1 MEKVLE
7 IKNNS
12 GLHARP
18 SGLLAK
24 TASSYK
30 SDITLTYNGKT
41 TSAKSI
47 MNVLSLG
54 LKYQNQVTLNVTG
67 EDEEEAF
74 KAIVDLFESG
84 FGEM

>member
-30 SDITLTYNGKT
+30 SDITLAYKGKT

>member
-7 IKNNS
+7 IKNTS

-30 SDITLTYNGKT
+30 SEITLTFNGKT

-54 LKYQNQVTLNVTG
+54 LKHQNQATLKVSG
-67 EDEEEAF
+67 EDEQEAF
-74 KAIVDLFESG
+74 NAIVELFETG

>member
-24 TASSYK
+24 TASLYK
-30 SDITLTYNGKT
+30 SEITLSYNGKT

-47 MNVLSLG
+47 INVLSLG